1 MIQRIQTLYLLL
13 IVVLGIALCFL
24 PVVQLTTPEEAA
36 QQHIYEMK
44 AIGLEELGIRNE
56 ELGIGDE
63 AQSFNGSLT
72 AINGEKLNGGVSQT
86 TSQENFNS
94 SLMDVNGESP
104 AIDGAPAAV
113 GLNGLWGLLLTTLCI
128 PVLALVDIFLYR
140 KRILQARLNI
150 FLAVLCVGYYGILA
164 MFIWFAKMNL
174 GTTEWHLYAWSG
186 IPLICLVLT
195 LMATRRI
202 LKDEALVRAADR
214 LR

>member
-13 IVVLGIALCFL
+13 IVVLGITLCFV

-36 QQHIYEMK
+36 EQRMYEMK
-44 AIGLEELGIRNE
+44 AIGLHEIPINNE
-56 ELGIGDE
+56 QLTINM
-63 AQSFNGSLT
+63 QSDS
-72 AINGEKLNGGVSQT
+72 AVQT
-86 TSQENFNS
+86 T
-94 SLMDVNGESP
+94 MESMK
-104 AIDGAPAAV
+104 ATDSAETTAAQTTK

-128 PVLALVDIFLYR
+128 PVLALVDIFLYK

-150 FLAVLCVGYYGILA
+150 FLAVLCIGYYGILA

-174 GTTEWHLYAWSG
+174 GTEWHLYFWSG